1 MGRGMKGEESQNWSD
16 GGQRDIA
23 KGLVDRDRS
32 ERVPLCIPAKFGLS
46 NHVSPP
52 YLLDTRRPPSDNRSE
67 SREMIWQRSN
77 RSSGEGFAGPDPTSP
92 ARFQPESLSFRTANT
107 QDILGSAKIRSP
119 MDGKNGYPSA
129 TRNGTR

>member
-1 MGRGMKGEESQNWSD
+1 MGVSGISR
-16 GGQRDIA
+16 

-77 RSSGEGFAGPDPTSP
+77 RSSGEGFAGPDLT
-92 ARFQPESLSFRTANT
+92 
-107 QDILGSAKIRSP
+107 GSVSTGVIIISNCQHP
-119 MDGKNGYPSA
+119 GYPRICQDSI
-129 TRNGTR
+129 TDGWKKWISVRNEKRNEMKNRRRFDIRNR